1 MKSYIVFTPL
11 LVITVAA
18 PVITT
23 AILSTVN
30 VVIGA
35 PLTLSCT
42 SEGSP
47 PDTFTWM
54 KDGVPITQS
63 NSFSMVT
70 HTNTIAVFRS
80 EYTISGVST
89 SDSGIYTCTVTNPIG
104 SDSYS
109 ITVNTANSTG
119 ECNLI
124 ISICALTGKKI

>member
-1 MKSYIVFTPL
+1 MFTPL
-11 LVITVAA
+11 LVITLAV
-18 PVITT
+18 PMITT
-23 AILSTVN
+23 AISSTVD

-63 NSFSMVT
+63 ISITTVT
-70 HTNTIAVFRS
+70 HTRTSAMFRS
-80 EYTISGVST
+80 DYTISRVTT
-89 SDSGIYTCTVTNPIG
+89 SDSGTYTCTVTNPIG

-109 ITVNTANSTG
+109 ITVNAANSTG
-119 ECNLI
+119 ECN
-124 ISICALTGKKI
+124 SITYINL